1 MLVDALLH
9 DAGSN
14 SKLGAGIDAQRLFV
28 VVHVDGSN
36 GLALADVKAHHV
48 GNVVLALHVV
58 IAEKI
63 DVCGQSSAT
72 EAVHANVA
80 FTLLLA
86 LLRRSVFVLN
96 NGSYLAI
103 RRNDATISGWIWGR
117 HCEYRTCVVVSFS
130 FCDKVENRLC
140 AQQRCVTVDNNNGS
154 LEATKSILNN
164 LDGMTGA
171 KTLSLGNI
179 FKVREARKCRFSFIS
194 VVTYS
199 HNDAVSASSNCSVDT
214 PPNKG
219 FI

>member
-9 DAGSN
+9 DAGGN
-14 SKLGAGIDAQRLFV
+14 GKLGAGIDAQRLFV
-28 VVHVDGSN
+28 VVNVDGSN
-36 GLALADVKAHHV
+36 RLALAYIETHHV
-48 GNVVLALHVV
+48 GEVVLALHVV

-86 LLRRSVFVLN
+86 LLWRSILVLN
-96 NGSYLAI
+96 NGSYLAV

-117 HCEYRTCVVVSFS
+117 HCEYRTCVVMSFS
-130 FCDKVENRLC
+130 FCNKVENRLC

-154 LEATKSILNN
+154 LEATKSILYN
-164 LDGMTGA
+164 LDGVAGA
-171 KTLSLGNI
+171 KTLGLGNI
-179 FKVREARKCRFSFIS
+179 LKVREARKCRFNLVSM
-194 VVTYS
+194 VTNN
-199 HNDAVSASSNCSVDT
+199 HNDAVSASSNCGVDT
-214 PPNKG
+214 PPNKW

>member
-9 DAGSN
+9 DAGGN
-14 SKLGAGIDAQRLFV
+14 GKLGAGIDAQRLFV
-28 VVHVDGSN
+28 VVNVDGSN
-36 GLALADVKAHHV
+36 RLALADVKAHHV
-48 GNVVLALHVV
+48 GEVVLALYVV

-86 LLRRSVFVLN
+86 LLRCSVFVFN
-96 NGSYLAI
+96 NGSYLAV

-130 FCDKVENRLC
+130 FCNKVENRLC

-154 LEATKSILNN
+154 LEATKSILYN
-164 LDGMTGA
+164 LDGVAGA
-171 KTLSLGNI
+171 KTLGLGNI
-179 FKVREARKCRFSFIS
+179 LKVREARKCRFNLVS
-194 VVTYS
+194 VVTNN

>member
-9 DAGSN
+9 DAGGN
-14 SKLGAGIDAQRLFV
+14 GKLGAGIDAQRLFV
-28 VVHVDGSN
+28 VVNVDGSN
-36 GLALADVKAHHV
+36 RLALADVKAHHV
-48 GNVVLALHVV
+48 GEVVLALYVV

-86 LLRRSVFVLN
+86 LLWRSILVLN
-96 NGSYLAI
+96 NGSYLAV
-103 RRNDATISGWIWGR
+103 RRNDATISGWIWWR
-117 HCEYRTCVVVSFS
+117 HCEYRTCVVMSFS
-130 FCDKVENRLC
+130 FCNKVENRLC

-154 LEATKSILNN
+154 LEATKSILYN
-164 LDGMTGA
+164 LDGVAGA

-179 FKVREARKCRFSFIS
+179 LKVREARKCRFNLVS
-194 VVTYS
+194 VVTNN
-199 HNDAVSASSNCSVDT
+199 HNDAVSASRNCSVDT
-214 PPNKG
+214 PPNDG

>member
-1 MLVDALLH
+1 MNS
-9 DAGSN
+9 SN
-14 SKLGAGIDAQRLFV
+14 R
-28 VVHVDGSN
+28 
-36 GLALADVKAHHV
+36 LALVDVKAHHV
-48 GNVVLALHVV
+48 SEVVLALNVV

-72 EAVHANVA
+72 EAVHADVA
-80 FTLLLA
+80 FTFLLA

-96 NGSYLAI
+96 NGSYLAV

-130 FCDKVENRLC
+130 FCNKVQNRLC

-164 LDGMTGA
+164 LDGVAGA
-171 KTLSLGNI
+171 KTLGLGNI
-179 FKVREARKCRFSFIS
+179 LKVREARKCRFNLVS
-194 VVTYS
+194 VVTNN

-214 PPNKG
+214 PPNDG
-219 FI
+219 FIK